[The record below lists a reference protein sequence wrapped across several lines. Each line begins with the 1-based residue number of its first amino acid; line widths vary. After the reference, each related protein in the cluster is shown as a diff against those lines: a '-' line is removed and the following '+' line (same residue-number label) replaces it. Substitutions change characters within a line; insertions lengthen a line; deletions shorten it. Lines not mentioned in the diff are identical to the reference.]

1 MGIAANRKYGMK
13 KFLILIDGPKGSGKS
28 TLSNL
33 LKNRLQDTEYFSL
46 DTERGLLKRTGS
58 IENDNKAAFQNMVE
72 KSKAAFALDK
82 RVVID
87 SGLSA
92 ERIAILENL
101 SRDCNVQFHK
111 FSLIAPYDI
120 LHSRVRERDENRG
133 KDFDK
138 NRFDYTLQAQQSK
151 SFDGFTIIDSD
162 KLSPQE
168 ILEVVL
174 KHIS

>member
-1 MGIAANRKYGMK
+1 MK

-33 LKNRLQDTEYFSL
+33 LRNRLQDIEFFSL
-46 DTERGLLKRTGS
+46 DTERGLLKRTSS
-58 IENDNKAAFQNMVE
+58 IENDNKAAFHNMVE

-82 RVVID
+82 HVVID
-87 SGLSA
+87 SGLSV
-92 ERIAILENL
+92 ERIATLEKV
-101 SRDCNVQFHK
+101 SRDYGVHVHK
-111 FSLIAPYDI
+111 FSLIAPYTV
-120 LHSRVRERDENRG
+120 LHSRVRERDEIKG

-151 SFDGFTIIDSD
+151 SFDDFCVIDSD

>member
-1 MGIAANRKYGMK
+1 MK
-13 KFLILIDGPKGSGKS
+13 KCLILIDGPKGSGKS

-33 LKNRLQDTEYFSL
+33 LRSRLLDTEFFSL
-46 DTERGLLKRTGS
+46 DSERGLLSRTDS
-58 IENDNKAAFQNMVE
+58 IENDNEKAFQNMAE
-72 KSKAAFALDK
+72 KSKVTFVLNK
-82 RVVID
+82 SVVID

-92 ERIAILENL
+92 ERIAVLEKL
-101 SRDCNVQFHK
+101 SREYDVHVHK
-111 FSLIAPYDI
+111 FSLTAPYAV
-120 LHSRVRERDENRG
+120 LYSRVEERGKIKG

-138 NRFDYTLQAQQSK
+138 NRFNYTLQAQQSK
-151 SFDGFTIIDSD
+151 SFDDFCVIDSD